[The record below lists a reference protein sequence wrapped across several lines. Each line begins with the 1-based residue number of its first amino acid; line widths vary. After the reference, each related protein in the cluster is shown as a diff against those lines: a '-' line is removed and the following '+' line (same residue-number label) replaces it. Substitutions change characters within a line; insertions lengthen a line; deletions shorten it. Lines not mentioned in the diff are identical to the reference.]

1 MTIRPP
7 QPVPDSWQ
15 RSRTPVRGGYRGAL
29 GLSAVLAKPQTPTSR
44 LQFVGIVVCAGLAAA
59 AATPAFAE
67 FEKSYR
73 FDADSLSVSSLIG
86 KMEISRA
93 AGDEFEVEVSVRGED
108 GTPDNIRLDENTRG
122 SRARLA
128 IEFPVDEERQYVYPE
143 FSRRRANLWSRRQG
157 GSDSLLGEI
166 LRSMS
171 GRRIRIE
178 RSGSGLEAWA
188 DVTIRVPEGRSLKV
202 EIGAGDIEVSDVVAD
217 LELKT
222 RAGMAEAAGLEG
234 DVRIAVGSGGLDVDD
249 VRGRLIMDTGSGRAY
264 LDGFEG
270 KMLSIDTGSGAVTV
284 SDVEADAIEIDTG
297 SGGVKVDGLEAGRLA
312 IDTGSGN
319 VRVES
324 AGADAAVIDT
334 GSGGVHLALKR
345 MGHGRF
351 EIDTGSG
358 GIVMLVPDDLSARF
372 DIDIG
377 SGGIDVDVPIAKTLH
392 KSRGEMRF
400 VSGDGEA
407 DVVLDTGS
415 GSVRVASVD

>member
-1 MTIRPP
+1 MTIRHPHF
-7 QPVPDSWQ
+7 VPDSRL
-15 RSRTPVRGGYRGAL
+15 RSRTPVRRRRGGQL
-29 GLSAVLAKPQTPTSR
+29 GLLA
-44 LQFVGIVVCAGLAAA
+44 LLAAA
-59 AATPAFAE
+59 AVATPAFAE
-67 FEKSYR
+67 FDESYR
-73 FDADSLSVSSLIG
+73 FDANSLSVSSLIG
-86 KMEISRA
+86 KVEISRA

-108 GTPDNIRLDENTRG
+108 GTRQNIRLDEDMRG

-128 IEFPVDEERQYVYPE
+128 IEFPVDEERRYVYPE

-157 GSDSLLGEI
+157 SADSLLGEI

-178 RSGSGLEAWA
+178 RSGSGFEAWA
-188 DVTIRVPEGRSLKV
+188 DVSIRVPEGRSLKV
-202 EIGAGDIEVSDVVAD
+202 ELGAGDIDVSDVTAD

-222 RAGMAEAAGLEG
+222 RAGMAEAAGLDG
-234 DVRIAVGSGGLDVDD
+234 DVKIGVGSGGLTVRD
-249 VRGRLIMDTGSGRAY
+249 VRGRLVLDTGSGKAS
-264 LDGFEG
+264 LDGFKG
-270 KMLSIDTGSGAVTV
+270 AMLSIDTGSGSVEVT
-284 SDVEADAIEIDTG
+284 DVAAEAIDIDTG
-297 SGGVKVDGLEAGRLA
+297 SGGVTVDGLEAERFS
-312 IDTGSGN
+312 IDTGSGS

-334 GSGGVHLALKR
+334 GSGRVHLALQR
-345 MGHGRF
+345 MGDGRF

-358 GIVMLVPDDLSARF
+358 GIVFLVPDDLSARF

-400 VSGDGEA
+400 IAGDGEA
-407 DVVLDTGS
+407 NVILDTGS